1 MVQIFERARLPN
13 EVLGRIWFL
22 SDTKQ
27 RGALDATEFTIGG
40 TSGLDPKDVRAADPL
55 RAAASY
61 KPGGRVAGIP
71 PAARTSF
78 GSRPDVPPIPA
89 IPQQFTG
96 PQRTASPMNPGIPRR
111 APDLYEVRRCM
122 AMVNSVAS
130 KAPRCLVSD
139 KKDDLRYVALYCR
152 ETATASNTF
161 TV

>member
-1 MVQIFERARLPN
+1 MA
-13 EVLGRIWFL
+13 G
-22 SDTKQ
+22 
-27 RGALDATEFTIGG
+27 IGG

-71 PAARTSF
+71 
-78 GSRPDVPPIPA
+78 
-89 IPQQFTG
+89 
-96 PQRTASPMNPGIPRR
+96 RR

-139 KKDDLRYVALYCR
+139 KNQIRPRTSFGRRARSKICFAVSPRDQTVNVLDAVAVSR
-152 ETATASNTF
+152 Q
-161 TV
+161 